1 MQLVQHWSRLWSR
14 CWCKWPPSPPML
26 RLGSSGL
33 GCRETGDDH
42 IQSISSFFFQTMG
55 SHKKSDII
63 LVSTPHRECFF
74 RTLTPPSKKK
84 PFFGSPSCGIFF
96 GGKRGGGGSFRGP
109 ICWVLL
115 EVIHSQFKAE
125 LQYSGDVLMCANTTV
140 LLDGGA
146 WEVDY
151 EKESQR
157 KGQKQNGYKC

>member
-1 MQLVQHWSRLWSR
+1 M
-14 CWCKWPPSPPML
+14 
-26 RLGSSGL
+26 
-33 GCRETGDDH
+33 
-42 IQSISSFFFQTMG
+42 
-55 SHKKSDII
+55 
-63 LVSTPHRECFF
+63 
-74 RTLTPPSKKK
+74 
-84 PFFGSPSCGIFF
+84 
-96 GGKRGGGGSFRGP
+96 SFRGP

-157 KGQKQNGYKC
+157 KGQKQNGYM